1 MRSPQEK
8 SNGIVDFV
16 WCDKF
21 NDWIN
26 NCNPLE
32 LKLVGRWFTWANNQE
47 DLIMSLIDRVFCITS
62 FDQNFPLAKISA
74 LPKNP
79 SDHTPILWE
88 SGDSQDSGQP
98 RFKFEKWWLH
108 QEGLEEI
115 VKNT

>member
-1 MRSPQEK
+1 
-8 SNGIVDFV
+8 
-16 WCDKF
+16 
-21 NDWIN
+21 
-26 NCNPLE
+26 
-32 LKLVGRWFTWANNQE
+32 
-47 DLIMSLIDRVFCITS
+47 MSLIDRVFCITS

-98 RFKFEKWWLH
+98 RFKFEKWWLQ

-115 VKNT
+115 VKNTQLSIPASENPIEPGRGKIEN